1 VEEIFK
7 CLGELVVAKTDV
19 VQLISRQETVKMFP
33 KVVFYWM

>member
-19 VQLISRQETVKMFP
+19 VQLISRQGTMKTFS
-33 KVVFYWM
+33 KVVFY